1 MRTKKEPVQASLV
14 ETQQKKAVTIEK
26 PDTLWL
32 KLWKAKQE
40 IGKVTKGN
48 DNPYFKSK
56 YADLNTL
63 IEATEPILLKY
74 NLILLQPISDGCVCT
89 RIIDVDSGEYVE
101 SRLMLPVVT
110 DPQKQIA
117 GVTYFRRATLQSLLS
132 LQAIDDDGNTVT
144 QAVKEQKPFLSD
156 VRFQNGLN
164 KVENSEMSKEEF
176 IKQLSKFTLTESQ
189 TKIIE
194 IL

>member
-1 MRTKKEPVQASLV
+1 MRTKKEPVQANVV

>member
-1 MRTKKEPVQASLV
+1 MRTKKEPVQASVV